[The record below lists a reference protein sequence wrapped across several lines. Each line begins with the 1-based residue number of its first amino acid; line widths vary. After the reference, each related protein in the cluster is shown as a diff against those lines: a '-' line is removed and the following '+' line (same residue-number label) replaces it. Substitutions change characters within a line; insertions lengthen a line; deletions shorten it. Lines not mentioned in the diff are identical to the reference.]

1 MPLLLF
7 SVGYGFAPKFCMMV
21 YLILMIE
28 CTMRY
33 SLMLVFVLMLTA
45 CGTAGVTRNPNSTFT
60 VSAQYGSLNG
70 SWDRA
75 QREAMQKAQEHCEQ
89 LGLQY
94 NFMNEARSGVVG
106 WSPQVSAITFTCSKK
121 TAELLK
127 VADEECK
134 NDFATTELDPIRN
147 KVELIRK
154 SAESSVPF
162 DIASNDKY
170 PTEQE
175 LVAIGKWA
183 KLREVCVER
192 NRQITEVEV
201 VGLTPLQQTYTQ
213 QMRGYSDQMQAR
225 VGELIVALYQSKL
238 SYSEFALKRYEIT
251 RSIVAAQRDYRTA
264 TLMADR
270 DSQMKA
276 QQIAEQQMQNNLMLW
291 STYMQ
296 SVNARQP
303 QFHNSD
309 VRLRTNCTSNRIGQV
324 VTTNCN

>member
-1 MPLLLF
+1 
-7 SVGYGFAPKFCMMV
+7 
-21 YLILMIE
+21 
-28 CTMRY
+28 MRY
-33 SLMLVFVLMLTA
+33 SLILIFVLMLTA
-45 CGTAGVTRNPNSTFT
+45 CGTTSVIRNPNSTFT

-75 QREAMQKAQEHCEQ
+75 QREAVEKAQQHCEQ
-89 LGLQY
+89 MGLQY

-106 WSPQVSAITFTCSKK
+106 WSPQVSAITFSCSQK

-127 VADEECK
+127 VAEEECK
-134 NDFATTELDPIRN
+134 SDFATADLDPIRS
-147 KVELIRK
+147 KVELFRK

-170 PTEQE
+170 PTAQE
-175 LVAIGKWA
+175 RASIGKWA
-183 KLREVCVER
+183 KLREACLER
-192 NRQITEVEV
+192 NSQITDVEV

-213 QMRGYSDQMQAR
+213 QMRGYRDQMQAR

-251 RSIVAAQRDYRTA
+251 RSITIAQRDYRAA

-270 DSQMKA
+270 DAQMKA
-276 QQIAEQQMQNNLMLW
+276 QQIAEQQMQNNLMVW

-303 QFHNSD
+303 QFQNSD
-309 VRLRTNCTSNRIGQV
+309 VRLKTNCTSNRIGQM

>member
-1 MPLLLF
+1 MRYLLF
-7 SVGYGFAPKFCMMV
+7 
-21 YLILMIE
+21 ILV
-28 CTMRY
+28 
-33 SLMLVFVLMLTA
+33 SLMLSA
-45 CGTAGVTRNPNSTFT
+45 CGTTDVKRNPNSTYT
-60 VSAQYGSLNG
+60 VSAQYGALNG

-89 LGLQY
+89 MGLQY

-106 WSPQVSAITFTCSKK
+106 WSPQVSAITFSCSQK

-134 NDFATTELDPIRN
+134 ADYATSELDPIRS
-147 KVELIRK
+147 KVELSRK

-162 DIASNDKY
+162 EIASNDKY
-170 PTEQE
+170 PTAQE
-175 LVAIGKWA
+175 RTAIGKWA

-192 NRQITEVEV
+192 NRQITDVDV
-201 VGLTPLQQTYTQ
+201 DGLTPLQQTYTQ
-213 QMRGYSDQMQAR
+213 QMRGYRDQMQAR

-238 SYSEFALKRYEIT
+238 TYSEFALKRYDIT
-251 RSIVAAQRDYRTA
+251 RSIASAQRDFRAA

-270 DSQMKA
+270 DAQMKA
-276 QQIAEQQMQNNLMLW
+276 QQIAEQQMQNNLMMW
-291 STYMQ
+291 SNYMQ

-303 QFHNSD
+303 QIQNGD
-309 VRLRTNCTSNRIGQV
+309 VRLRTNCTSNKIGNM